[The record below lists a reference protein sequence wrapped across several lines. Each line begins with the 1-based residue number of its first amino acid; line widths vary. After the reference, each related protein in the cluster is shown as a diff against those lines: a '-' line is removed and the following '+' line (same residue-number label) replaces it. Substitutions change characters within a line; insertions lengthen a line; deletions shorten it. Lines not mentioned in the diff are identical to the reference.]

1 MELKS
6 PEQHIQEQL
15 EQIIELMVA
24 REKTHGKP
32 DSAFTQTGSL
42 SFIFGPEQKSAD
54 ELRKAEIAA
63 LSGYIQSAFSAIEY
77 NLEAIAQQRVHGV
90 FEGI

>member
-6 PEQHIQEQL
+6 PEQHIQEHL

-24 REKTHGKP
+24 R
-32 DSAFTQTGSL
+32 
-42 SFIFGPEQKSAD
+42 
-54 ELRKAEIAA
+54 EIAA

-90 FEGI
+90 F